1 MLEPVPPNPLP
12 PDSVPPDSGPLD
24 TSLALL
30 QRAQAG
36 DSEALNAL
44 ATRYLP
50 RLRRWTTR
58 RLPGWARDL
67 SETDDLVQESLMA
80 TLRALDRFKP
90 EFEGALQAYLRT
102 AVANRVRMEIRRVG
116 STPAAEQLTDDLHQ
130 STPSPFELAVGR
142 EAFDRYEAALAT
154 LKPDEREAVIARL
167 EMDLS
172 YKAIAIELGKP
183 SAEAARKMVERALA
197 RLADRMNQPR

>member
-1 MLEPVPPNPLP
+1 ML
-12 PDSVPPDSGPLD
+12 DSPPLD

-36 DSEALNAL
+36 DPDALNAL
-44 ATRYLP
+44 AARYLP

-67 SETDDLVQESLMA
+67 SETDDLVQDSLMA
-80 TLRALDRFKP
+80 TLRSLDRFKP
-90 EFEGALQAYLRT
+90 EFDGALQAYLRT
-102 AVANRVRMEIRRVG
+102 AIANRVRMEIRRVAN
-116 STPAAEQLTDDLHQ
+116 TPAAVELSEELREAA
-130 STPSPFELAVGR
+130 PSPLELAVGR
-142 EAFDRYEAALAT
+142 QAFDRYEAALAI

-172 YKAIAIELGKP
+172 YKAIALELDKP

-197 RLADRMNQPR
+197 RVADHMNAPR